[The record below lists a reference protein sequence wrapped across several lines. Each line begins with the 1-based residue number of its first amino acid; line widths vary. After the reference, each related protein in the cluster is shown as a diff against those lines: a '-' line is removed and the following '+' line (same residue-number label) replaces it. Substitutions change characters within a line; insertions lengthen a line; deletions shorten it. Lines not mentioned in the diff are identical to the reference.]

1 MAPFRPFGGRRPGH
15 AVTHIAQTAL
25 RRAGIQRPRRGAHV
39 FRHTAAC
46 QMLAADVGLESIA
59 EVLRH
64 RSIETTG
71 IYAKVDIHLLE
82 QVAQPWP
89 EEASC

>member
-1 MAPFRPFGGRRPGH
+1 M
-15 AVTHIAQTAL
+15 L
-25 RRAGIQRPRRGAHV
+25 SAG
-39 FRHTAAC
+39 
-46 QMLAADVGLESIA
+46 VGLEGIA

-82 QVAQPWP
+82 QVAQAWP
-89 EEASC
+89 EEESC